1 MDIDIDGP
9 STLDPTH
16 IFKNAVKASMIR
28 NGELVPHPCG
38 AYFQAVP
45 VDPLTG
51 LCAIPYDH
59 AEELGCFK
67 VDFLHLNIYD
77 KFTSRDEIKELIK
90 IDPDWNLLLIPSI
103 VQKLFQLAKH
113 GDVLKKV
120 RPTNVL
126 ELADCLALIRP
137 QKRYLMDLYCREQ
150 PKARAMLYTKEAGEA
165 YGFKKAHAIAYSY
178 VIILQ
183 LHLLKAG
190 IE

>member
-1 MDIDIDGP
+1 MDIDIDCQ
-9 STLDPTH
+9 SHVDPTR

-28 NGELVPHPCG
+28 NGELVSHPCG
-38 AYFQAVP
+38 VYFQDVP
-45 VDPLTG
+45 VDALTG
-51 LCAIPYDH
+51 LCAIPYEP

-77 KFTSRDEIKELIK
+77 KFTSREEIKELIK
-90 IDPDWNLLLIPSI
+90 IEPDWNLLLIPSI

-120 RPTNVL
+120 QPKSVL

-137 QKRYLMDLYCREQ
+137 QKRYLLDLYTRDQ
-150 PKARAMLYTKEAGEA
+150 LKARQLLYTKEAGEA